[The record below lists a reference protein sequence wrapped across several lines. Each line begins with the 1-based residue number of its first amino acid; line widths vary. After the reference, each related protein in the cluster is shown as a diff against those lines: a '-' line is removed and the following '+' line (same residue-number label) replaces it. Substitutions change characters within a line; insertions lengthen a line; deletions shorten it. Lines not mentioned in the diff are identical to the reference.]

1 MGSTHN
7 DRFRGWALY
16 LGCWV
21 LVALL
26 FAFGRATD
34 PGSPAVSGFAIGS
47 ELCRWLLWAALAPG
61 ILRATQWISSR
72 RGSVTGHPIGKA
84 VLHGFSALVFSS
96 FATVLLTLTFAG
108 LQLLQGSGPLGAE
121 RLQAALDRVPP
132 FYNLLTYL
140 AIAAAIHTGRFFD
153 RSRGRAMRTT
163 ALEAQLAQARLQAL
177 KAQLHP
183 HFLFNT
189 LNAISALMHRDVESA
204 DRMIALLSDLLRVS
218 LDKDDRHQVSL
229 REELAILERYLAIER
244 IRFRDRLRIE
254 IDVERPCYDA
264 LIPRL
269 ILQPLVE
276 NSVIHGIALQST
288 AGLISIRARRTGNRL
303 SVTVADDGPGLL
315 EESPLKE
322 GVGLSNTRARLAEL
336 YGSDHRL
343 TLERA
348 TVGGLEVGIEVP
360 FEFQP
365 RFPDGS
371 ESATSGDGTQD
382 PDDS

>member
-1 MGSTHN
+1 MDAHIIH
-7 DRFRGWALY
+7 DRTRGWGWILY
-16 LGCWV
+16 LCAWV
-21 LVALL
+21 LIALL
-26 FAFGRATD
+26 FAFGRS
-34 PGSPAVSGFAIGS
+34 PGPGASSVTGWVVTA

-61 ILRATQWISSR
+61 ILRSTRWIARR
-72 RGSVTGHPIGKA
+72 RGAFFSPVGKTL
-84 VLHGFSALVFSS
+84 LHGLAALAFTLA
-96 FATVLLTLTFAG
+96 ATGVLTLAFTGLRAAQGGSAG
-108 LQLLQGSGPLGAE
+108 DGSIEAAFHQAPL
-121 RLQAALDRVPP
+121 

-140 AIAAAIHTGRFFD
+140 VLVTAILAARSFD
-153 RSRGRAMRTT
+153 RSRGRALRTT

-229 REELAILERYLAIER
+229 REELEILERYLAIER

-264 LIPRL
+264 LVPRL

-288 AGLISIRARRTGNRL
+288 AGLIAIRARRKGNRL
-303 SVTVADDGPGLL
+303 AVSVADDGPGLL
-315 EESPLKE
+315 EEPPLRE

-343 TLERA
+343 ALERA
-348 TVGGLEVGIEVP
+348 AVGGLEVNIEVP
-360 FEFQP
+360 FEQQP
-365 RFPDGS
+365 RFPRR
-371 ESATSGDGTQD
+371 T
-382 PDDS
+382 DDLSDT